1 MNSLWEG
8 VCSKWYFCG
17 GCWGS
22 TSWTKVG
29 VFEIFKPEFPV
40 DVEGPSIEF
49 DQCPLFLSLSL
60 STISDD
66 DFHVFFIF

>member
-1 MNSLWEG
+1 M
-8 VCSKWYFCG
+8 
-17 GCWGS
+17 
-22 TSWTKVG
+22 
-29 VFEIFKPEFPV
+29 

-60 STISDD
+60 SLSLSTISDD

>member
-1 MNSLWEG
+1 M
-8 VCSKWYFCG
+8 
-17 GCWGS
+17 
-22 TSWTKVG
+22 
-29 VFEIFKPEFPV
+29 